1 MRFSEAYRRLRESLS
16 SVCGDFSDY
25 EARRILENL
34 TGCDAQGFARR
45 LTRPQPLE
53 PDVIERMEEIL
64 SRRTAREPLEYI
76 LGEAWFCGLRLRVT
90 PDCLIPQADTE
101 AVCERARALL
111 PRGGRLADVG
121 TGSGCI
127 ALSVLAGTE
136 GTSAA
141 AYDNSA
147 PALSVAEE
155 NAVSLGLQTRF
166 FPVLA
171 DVFSENFMAGDG
183 VFDVIVSNPPYIR
196 TKDIAGLAPEV
207 RAEPFAALDGGA
219 DGLRFYRRLL
229 AVCPAHL
236 ASGGA
241 MVLEIGYDEGPA
253 LRSLCDSMGLSC
265 EIFRDFGGND
275 RGCVITAVPEKKR

>member
-34 TGCDAQGFARR
+34 TGCDAQGFAQR

-101 AVCERARALL
+101 VVCERARALL

-183 VFDVIVSNPPYIR
+183 VFDVIVSDEPAVYPDERYR
-196 TKDIAGLAPEV
+196 RSCAGGT
-207 RAEPFAALDGGA
+207 GGA
-219 DGLRFYRRLL
+219 VCRARRRGGRAAVLPPAACSMSRAPCVRRRDGAGDRL
-229 AVCPAHL
+229 
-236 ASGGA
+236 
-241 MVLEIGYDEGPA
+241 
-253 LRSLCDSMGLSC
+253 
-265 EIFRDFGGND
+265 
-275 RGCVITAVPEKKR
+275 

>member
-53 PDVIERMEEIL
+53 PDVIGRMEEIL

-171 DVFSENFMAGDG
+171 D
-183 VFDVIVSNPPYIR
+183 
-196 TKDIAGLAPEV
+196 
-207 RAEPFAALDGGA
+207 
-219 DGLRFYRRLL
+219 DGLRVYRRLL